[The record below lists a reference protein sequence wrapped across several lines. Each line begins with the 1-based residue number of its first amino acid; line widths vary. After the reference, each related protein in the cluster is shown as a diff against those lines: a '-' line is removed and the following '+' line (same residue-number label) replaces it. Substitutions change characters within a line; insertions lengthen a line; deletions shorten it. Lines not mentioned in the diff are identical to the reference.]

1 MAVPKSNPIHTR
13 FDFFCACLCL
23 YSRNYASRSQKDH
36 FRLRDRPRCCG
47 QLKRC
52 LHRYNFFSYPKW
64 LSNCVILHI
73 SCLSSFFS
81 YFESSR
87 AQKPLKSYEQ
97 PPFGNLAIVAS
108 IWCVRKDK
116 IFCFHGGSRF
126 DWTLSLASRRKSDLH
141 KEVADHETAR
151 STQLLLYELGRRC
164 CFVPQLSHRNPCRRN
179 Q

>member
-13 FDFFCACLCL
+13 FDFFCVCLYL
-23 YSRNYASRSQKDH
+23 YSRNYVSRSQKDH
-36 FRLRDRPRCCG
+36 PRLRDTPRCYG
-47 QLKRC
+47 QLKLY
-52 LHRYNFFSYPKW
+52 LHRYKLHPYPKW
-64 LSNCVILHI
+64 LSNCVIRHI
-73 SCLSSFFS
+73 SCSSSFFS

-87 AQKPLKSYEQ
+87 VQKPLKSYEQ

-108 IWCVRKDK
+108 IWCVPKDK
-116 IFCFHGGSRF
+116 SFCFLWIFGF

-151 STQLLLYELGRRC
+151 STQLLLHELGRRC